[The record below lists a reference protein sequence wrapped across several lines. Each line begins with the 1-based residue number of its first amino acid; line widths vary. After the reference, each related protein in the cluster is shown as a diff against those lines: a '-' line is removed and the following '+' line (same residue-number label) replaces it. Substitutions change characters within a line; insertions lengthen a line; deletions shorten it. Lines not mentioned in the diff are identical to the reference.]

1 MTPGR
6 PILRYHGGKWR
17 LAPWIIRHLPP
28 HRIYVEPYGGAGS
41 VLLRKYRSFSE
52 IYNDL
57 DGEIVNL
64 FKAVRDNGDELKRLL
79 ALTPFSRNEYLGSF
93 DASADPSEQARRTM
107 VRSYMGFGSNSLCR
121 DVKSGFR
128 SNSRR
133 RHTTPAHD
141 WTGLPASLDAI
152 IARFQGVVIENRDAL
167 EVMERHDGPDTLHYL
182 DPPYVHSTRAL
193 TMHGNHGYTL
203 EMTDAQ
209 HIEMAEFVRGLK
221 GAVVISGYRCDL
233 YDSLFDDWERV
244 DRDALADGAA
254 PRVESLWICP
264 WAQRDILFS
273 QAR

>member
-141 WTGLPASLDAI
+141 WTGLPAALDAI

-209 HIEMAEFVRGLK
+209 HIEMARFVRGLK

-273 QAR
+273 QVR